1 MSTHNIYFC
10 GEIKTNIF
18 FFIVKSILSRAM
30 LLGMYLYIPNKFSE
44 NKDSFGDSKGPDLNL
59 WMA

>member
-1 MSTHNIYFC
+1 M
-10 GEIKTNIF
+10 
-18 FFIVKSILSRAM
+18 VKSILSRAM